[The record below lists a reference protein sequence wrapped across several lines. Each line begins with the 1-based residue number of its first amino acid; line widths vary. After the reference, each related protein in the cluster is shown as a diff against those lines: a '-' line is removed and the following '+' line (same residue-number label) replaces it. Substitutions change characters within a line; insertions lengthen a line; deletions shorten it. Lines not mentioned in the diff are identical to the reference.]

1 METGQ
6 STSPKYCYIMNVFY
20 GTITHG
26 PLKDDSPK
34 NIEVAKEVGE
44 KNRGRA
50 KIRARHIK

>member
-6 STSPKYCYIMNVFY
+6 STSPKYCYIMNVFN